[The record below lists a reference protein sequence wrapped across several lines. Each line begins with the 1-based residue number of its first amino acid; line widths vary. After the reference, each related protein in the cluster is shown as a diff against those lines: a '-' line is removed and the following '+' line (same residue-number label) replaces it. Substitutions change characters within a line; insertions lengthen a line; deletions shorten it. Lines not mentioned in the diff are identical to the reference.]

1 MSDSIDGFVL
11 RYGSDSI
18 RKKSRA
24 SLEGQSRLAFTQCLF
39 SAVRQRITRSG
50 SRNERVQT
58 FISTE
63 VSNEMHNMKK
73 QALISCSDKSGV
85 VEFAKA
91 LTELGYH
98 ILSTG
103 GTAKL
108 IAQSGIPVQEV
119 ADYTGFPEMLD
130 GRVKTLNPKIHA
142 GILARRPVAE
152 HMEAL
157 KQFKIDPIDIVAVN
171 LYPFE
176 QAKIGRAH
184 V

>member
-1 MSDSIDGFVL
+1 MLVFC
-11 RYGSDSI
+11 RPAAHNAF
-18 RKKSRA
+18 REQKRA
-24 SLEGQSRLAFTQCLF
+24 
-39 SAVRQRITRSG
+39 
-50 SRNERVQT
+50 VQT

-108 IAQSGIPVQEV
+108 IAQAGIPVQEV
-119 ADYTGFPEMLD
+119 ADYTASG
-130 GRVKTLNPKIHA
+130 NC
-142 GILARRPVAE
+142 
-152 HMEAL
+152 
-157 KQFKIDPIDIVAVN
+157 
-171 LYPFE
+171 
-176 QAKIGRAH
+176 
-184 V
+184 

>member
-18 RKKSRA
+18 RKKCRA
-24 SLEGQSRLAFTQCLF
+24 SLTGQSRLAFTQCSNF
-39 SAVRQRITRSG
+39 AARQRVRKRSG
-50 SRNERVQT
+50 GGKRAGSNL
-58 FISTE
+58 ISTE

-108 IAQSGIPVQEV
+108 IA
-119 ADYTGFPEMLD
+119 
-130 GRVKTLNPKIHA
+130 
-142 GILARRPVAE
+142 
-152 HMEAL
+152 
-157 KQFKIDPIDIVAVN
+157 
-171 LYPFE
+171 
-176 QAKIGRAH
+176 
-184 V
+184 

>member
-1 MSDSIDGFVL
+1 
-11 RYGSDSI
+11 
-18 RKKSRA
+18 
-24 SLEGQSRLAFTQCLF
+24 
-39 SAVRQRITRSG
+39 
-50 SRNERVQT
+50 
-58 FISTE
+58 
-63 VSNEMHNMKK
+63 MKK

-108 IAQSGIPVQEV
+108 IAQAGIPVQEV

-142 GILARRPVAE
+142 GILARRLPFCLLAPCL
-152 HMEAL
+152 AYGACSL
-157 KQFKIDPIDIVAVN
+157 LSIIRKCLQITYASLLQN
-171 LYPFE
+171 L
-176 QAKIGRAH
+176 QILSGLL
-184 V
+184 